1 MSYALLQNFGLDL
14 NFTVCFCVSAFKTIF
29 MEFDHDQDGLLLPDQ
44 LTEALRYLRIDVNDS
59 VLQEVMSFLKING
72 EQHCTRA

>member
-1 MSYALLQNFGLDL
+1 
-14 NFTVCFCVSAFKTIF
+14 